1 MHASYH
7 NPLANSEAEV
17 ALCSMHI
24 VNGMPSYSIRVDS
37 VRISVV
43 SPPSAGCRCPTV
55 VFAQSFNSIQSR
67 VCGLGPPRPRTAA
80 RTGAC
85 RAHES
90 YGNCRTAHA
99 SSVARRTSVSTWI
112 SVRDAHRSVGEF
124 VFLGYFV
131 FSFETVKSDV
141 RRVPTFRLALPV
153 AGAFA
158 RAAPEDAP
166 SGARARALP
175 PPPHAPHRMVVTHIR
190 AHSHSHTRDVRG
202 GARGACTI

>member
-67 VCGLGPPRPRTAA
+67 VCADSVLRVRGQRLGQARAA
-80 RTGAC
+80 RT
-85 RAHES
+85 S
-90 YGNCRTAHA
+90 RTAHA

-190 AHSHSHTRDVRG
+190 AHSHSRTGDVRG